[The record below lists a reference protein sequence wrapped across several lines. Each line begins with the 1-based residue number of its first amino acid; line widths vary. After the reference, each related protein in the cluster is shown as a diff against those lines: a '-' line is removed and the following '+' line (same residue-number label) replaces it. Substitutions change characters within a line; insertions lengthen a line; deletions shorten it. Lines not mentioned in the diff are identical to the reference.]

1 MKAVAVVLAIFFLSV
16 ACTATSHV
24 APAPVPTL
32 AAPSLDPAMIFTQ
45 VPVFVEFRYDVND
58 PYSAMTAHIM
68 LDNIFKE
75 RVVVRLKAQEVG
87 SFRIDTFSVKPDT
100 TGDVF
105 VWEAL
110 QIEPGER
117 ITIVGEGR
125 RTGLDT
131 PRFAFDIETIR
142 Q

>member
-75 RVVVRLKAQEVG
+75 RGVVRLEAKESG
-87 SFRIDTFSVKPDT
+87 SFKMDTFNVVPDKHN
-100 TGDVF
+100 DVF
-105 VWEAL
+105 TWKAL

-117 ITIVGEGR
+117 ITIVGKGR
-125 RTGLDT
+125 RTGL
-131 PRFAFDIETIR
+131 
-142 Q
+142 

>member
-45 VPVFVEFRYDVND
+45 ASVLVTFYYDEND
-58 PYSAMTAHIM
+58 PKSAVTARIT
-68 LDNIFKE
+68 LGNVFRE
-75 RVVVRLKAQEVG
+75 SVVVRLKAQEVG

-110 QIEPGER
+110 QIGPGER
-117 ITIVGEGR
+117 ITIVGKGR
-125 RTGLDT
+125 RTGLET
-131 PRFAFDIETIR
+131 PKFAFDIETIR